1 MSPTASLHPLTESVH
16 MKKKK
21 IISTISASFSGLQ
34 KMIETVLLDAYFL
47 VSAEQVALLHFLF
60 KPLL

>member
-16 MKKKK
+16 MKKK